1 MVLGVVAATSAQL
14 VDDFSCPDEF
24 AGYYPHLIR
33 QAWMCGCV
41 CHACWS
47 YCLATC
53 SQQATSSGPE
63 ASFLDE
69 RHQEANM

>member
-33 QAWMCGCV
+33 QAWMCMSCMLELLSGN
-41 CHACWS
+41 
-47 YCLATC
+47 LFP
-53 SQQATSSGPE
+53 TSHQFRPRGQ
-63 ASFLDE
+63 FLG
-69 RHQEANM
+69 